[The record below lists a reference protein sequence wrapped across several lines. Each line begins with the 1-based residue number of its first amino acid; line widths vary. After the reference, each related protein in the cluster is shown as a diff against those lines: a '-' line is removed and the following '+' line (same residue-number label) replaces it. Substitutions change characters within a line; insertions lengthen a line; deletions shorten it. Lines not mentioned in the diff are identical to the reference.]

1 MDQVFVIVTF
11 STKFLLYC
19 SFSLSARERI
29 ARASGKSVDDVGK
42 LLYFYKQT
50 KIVATWLQLK
60 KSKKEKIPE
69 VQSTSLLSLSYCY
82 YFILFSDS
90 RRNATNARD
99 RYKIERYSY

>member
-1 MDQVFVIVTF
+1 MVQVIVKIYISSQF
-11 STKFLLYC
+11 SFLL
-19 SFSLSARERI
+19 LARERI
-29 ARASGKSVDDVGK
+29 ARSSGKSVDDVGK

-69 VQSTSLLSLSYCY
+69 V
-82 YFILFSDS
+82 FIIIIITIIIITFLFFVDS

-99 RYKIERYSY
+99 